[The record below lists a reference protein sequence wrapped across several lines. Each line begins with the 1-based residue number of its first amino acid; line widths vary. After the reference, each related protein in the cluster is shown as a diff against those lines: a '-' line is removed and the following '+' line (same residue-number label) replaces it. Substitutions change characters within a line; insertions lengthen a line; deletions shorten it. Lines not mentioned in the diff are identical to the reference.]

1 MTFVIAW
8 IGLAALVLLF
18 TVAPTCDAAI
28 THETSRES
36 VGFPVS
42 RERK

>member
-18 TVAPTCDAAI
+18 NRGAHMWRHHNP
-28 THETSRES
+28 
-36 VGFPVS
+36 
-42 RERK
+42 